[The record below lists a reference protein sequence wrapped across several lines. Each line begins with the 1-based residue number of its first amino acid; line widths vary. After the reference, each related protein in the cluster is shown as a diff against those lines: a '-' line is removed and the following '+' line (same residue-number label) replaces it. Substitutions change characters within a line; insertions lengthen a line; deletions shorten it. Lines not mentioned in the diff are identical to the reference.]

1 MNRNEILTEHY
12 EELRQRAIGRYSA
25 GVMWGLIVLRTKGMA
40 SWAKKWQ
47 EYTGESM
54 THVPVKESAPR
65 ISALSSSG
73 DEVVQVLA
81 GMVWALQKELGA

>member
-12 EELRQRAIGRYSA
+12 EEVRQRAIGRYSA
-25 GVMWGLIVLRTKGMA
+25 GGMWGLIVLRTKGMA

-54 THVPVKESAPR
+54 TQVRVKESAPST
-65 ISALSSSG
+65 SAFSSSG
-73 DEVVQVLA
+73 EEVVQILA
-81 GMVWALQKELGA
+81 GMVWALQKELGT